1 MSNLLDDLTRLLGP
15 RNVSADTIDRLA
27 YSHDAFPL
35 ALKQAVHDQP
45 FSLPDVV
52 VFPDNAEQI
61 SAVFRVART
70 HSVPVI
76 PYGDGSGIVGGALPI
91 RGGIIVDLKRLS
103 DIANIDTVSQLVT
116 VGAGVN
122 GQRLE
127 DHLNERGY
135 TTGHYP
141 QSLRSSTVG
150 GWIAHRAIGTAS
162 TRYGGIEA
170 LVSGMGVV
178 LPNGERLQLRPR
190 PRSSTGPD
198 FRQMFLGGEGA
209 FGIIT
214 EATLRIRRL
223 PEARRWLAFMFPQFN
238 QGLDSIRRVMQVDLR
253 PAVLRLYDAE
263 EGAHLLEAAGLA
275 SGASLSFMACE
286 GYAEQVAWESGQIE
300 RLILECGGQA
310 ITTAPAEDWWNRRFN
325 TTGLLNALHKPCG
338 IADALEVAGSWR
350 ELPYIYDAMHNDM
363 RHALGLPQKA
373 GEVFGHLSH
382 AYRDGANLY
391 MIFWG
396 EAESKD
402 LIAETYDRTLDA
414 AFRACLKVGGTLSHH
429 HGIGLAK
436 AKWMPLEYGAT
447 GMALLDSVKR
457 VIDPTNICNPGKLI
471 GGQYA

>member
-1 MSNLLDDLTRLLGP
+1 MSNLLDDLTRLLEP
-15 RNVSADTIDRLA
+15 KNFSVDTIDRLA

-35 ALKQAVHDQP
+35 ALKRAVHDQP

-61 SAVFRVART
+61 RALFRVAQA
-70 HSVPVI
+70 HKVPII

-103 DIANIDTVSQLVT
+103 HIGDIDTVSQLVA

-141 QSLRSSTVG
+141 QSLRSSTLG

-162 TRYGGIEA
+162 TRYGGIEG
-170 LVSGMGVV
+170 LVSGMDVI
-178 LPNGERLQLRPR
+178 LPNGERLELRPR

-198 FRQMFLGGEGA
+198 FRQMFLGSEGA
-209 FGIIT
+209 FGIVT

-223 PEARRWLAFMFPQFN
+223 PEARRWLAFTFPEFD
-238 QGLDSIRRVMQVDLR
+238 QGLDSIRAVMQADLR

-263 EGAHLLEAAGLA
+263 EGAHLLEATGLA
-275 SGASLSFMACE
+275 SGACLLFMTCE

-300 RLILECGGQA
+300 RMILESGGQK
-310 ITTAPAEDWWNRRFN
+310 ITTKPAEYWWNRRFS

-338 IADALEVAGSWR
+338 VADALEVAGSWR
-350 ELPYIYDAMHNDM
+350 ELPEIYNAMRDDM
-363 RHALGLPQKA
+363 RRALGFPERPGK
-373 GEVFGHLSH
+373 VFGHLSH

-391 MIFWG
+391 MIFWS

-402 LIAETYDRTLDA
+402 YIAETYNRTLDA
-414 AFRACLKVGGTLSHH
+414 AFRACLKYGGTLSHH
-429 HGIGLAK
+429 HGVGLAK
-436 AKWMPLEYGAT
+436 AKWMPLECGAT
-447 GMALLDSVKR
+447 GMALLNSLKQI
-457 VIDPTNICNPGKLI
+457 IDPTNICNPGKLRESSH
-471 GGQYA
+471 A